1 MTSTKLLITAPALA
15 KGAMSEAEVL
25 GSVVWLLLQSPRYQE
40 MPLSDVSRLIL
51 PAIKQQ
57 QYILAATSHQGQIQP
72 CAFVSW
78 ANFDAVTEAKYLS
91 NAAQTLTTA
100 ERSSGDRMW
109 ILDWVTP
116 LGLAQEFASEVRRL
130 LANSC
135 FRALYHRGHEHG
147 LRVMHMRGIQIKS
160 SEAREWWHHRPLP
173 SGMPTSNFL
182 AH

>member
-72 CAFVSW
+72 CAFVTQRRHSPR
-78 ANFDAVTEAKYLS
+78 L
-91 NAAQTLTTA
+91 NAAA
-100 ERSSGDRMW
+100 EIACGFW
-109 ILDWVTP
+109 I
-116 LGLAQEFASEVRRL
+116 G
-130 LANSC
+130 
-135 FRALYHRGHEHG
+135 
-147 LRVMHMRGIQIKS
+147 
-160 SEAREWWHHRPLP
+160 
-173 SGMPTSNFL
+173 
-182 AH
+182 